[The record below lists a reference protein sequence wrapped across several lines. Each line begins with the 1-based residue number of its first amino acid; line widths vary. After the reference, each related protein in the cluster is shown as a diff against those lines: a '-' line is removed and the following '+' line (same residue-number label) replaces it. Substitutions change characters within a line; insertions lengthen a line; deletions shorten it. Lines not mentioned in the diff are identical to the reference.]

1 MFGPELYSIPGKVR
15 GYDSSQTAPH
25 GEHAAREE
33 MLPAE
38 DGEEILV
45 LQSQISINFRD
56 SSRCTDPGGVNPD
69 QVPVSGSDTRKTAQ
83 IRIRHNFDLIKPFSF
98 NMQINIIDLSG

>member
-15 GYDSSQTAPH
+15 GYDSSKTAPH

-45 LQSQISINFRD
+45 LQSQIIL
-56 SSRCTDPGGVNPD
+56 
-69 QVPVSGSDTRKTAQ
+69 A
-83 IRIRHNFDLIKPFSF
+83 
-98 NMQINIIDLSG
+98 

>member
-1 MFGPELYSIPGKVR
+1 MFGPEVFTIPGKVR

-25 GEHAAREE
+25 GEHTARKE

-45 LQSQISINFRD
+45 LQSQIIFDIRGCGSASDQENRPDPYPTFKKNK
-56 SSRCTDPGGVNPD
+56 TDPDPTY
-69 QVPVSGSDTRKTAQ
+69 S
-83 IRIRHNFDLIKPFSF
+83 
-98 NMQINIIDLSG
+98 